1 MNENVQA
8 RPGAVAAAIGHVAW
22 GYLFFHLD
30 INLGTLDV
38 LPNWACYAFVLS
50 ALPGL
55 AKVERSAGLLRP
67 LGLILLW
74 VTVLIWALKAIG
86 TGLNSYL
93 VTAIITVL
101 ELYFHFQLL
110 TNIADIAARFDTDK
124 ARSLKRLRNF
134 RAVYMTVLIMPWPY
148 ERLGSDA
155 QTTITLVYLAAAAV
169 VIIWT
174 LMRLFDLKNDPRL
187 AQLDAPDQGAET

>member
-22 GYLFFHLD
+22 GYVFLHLD
-30 INLGTLDV
+30 INLGTLDI
-38 LPNWACYAFVLS
+38 LPNWACYAFALS

-55 AKVERSAGLLRP
+55 AKVERSAKLLRP

-74 VTVLIWALKAIG
+74 VTVIIWALKAIG
-86 TGLNSYL
+86 TDLNSYL

-134 RAVYMTVLIMPWPY
+134 RAVYMTLIALPWPFA
-148 ERLGSDA
+148 RLGSDV
-155 QTTITLVYLAAAAV
+155 QTFIGLVFV
-169 VIIWT
+169 VFAIVLIIWT
-174 LMRLFDLKNDPRL
+174 LTQLFGLKKDPSL
-187 AQLDAPDQGAET
+187 AQLDMPDQEAET